1 MIVPEKIYERCYQAV
16 LDHYVPSEAPRTRPA
31 TEKLVAMSVAID
43 ADDSGLLP
51 PLDIETIAERSR
63 IEQRTAK
70 FYVDVLFDIGWLVES
85 IKDDGAT
92 LRIDPQ
98 WLKISP
104 RRALGTGG

>member
-1 MIVPEKIYERCYQAV
+1 MIVPDKIHERCYQAV

-51 PLDIETIAERSR
+51 PLDIKTIADRSR
-63 IEQRTAK
+63 IEARTAK

-85 IKDDGAT
+85 FKADGTT
-92 LRIDPQ
+92 LCIDPH

-104 RRALGTGG
+104 RRQSGTGG